1 MKGERRFFSS
11 EVLNSVRGDSGTK
24 KADLPKERWTVQSSA
39 AALKSGLDLP
49 VTDPIISNL
58 APISFAFPPF
68 LPFIPTAQNR
78 DLVLIQIRESH
89 FLVWVDVFHRV
100 R

>member
-1 MKGERRFFSS
+1 MKRERRFLGS
-11 EVLNSVRGDSGTK
+11 EVLYPIRGDFRIK
-24 KADLPKERWTVQSSA
+24 EANLPEERWTVESGA
-39 AALKSGLDLP
+39 PALKYGFDFP
-49 VTDPIISNL
+49 AINPIIFNL
-58 APISFAFPPF
+58 APTCFAFPPF